1 MPSPDTRKYV
11 DLTIFND
18 DPVVVMNEILTA
30 GRTLLPEWTP
40 AVGQIETVLAEAIAF
55 RSSELAAGI
64 NRLPD
69 STTEVLLQ
77 LFGLVRDDG
86 VAATATVS
94 IEFNSAGSLPAGTEI
109 LYVDSVTE
117 QAYNFA
123 LDADVSRTSQ
133 GTATGVAVTA
143 VTVGT
148 QYNIGVNGFNAV
160 AISPSTA
167 IDSIVFTSDSSGGTN
182 QETDTEYF
190 NRATTLLASYT
201 TANTT
206 SSQIKFYVG
215 ANKSYAN
222 RVEVYNQRRYRDR
235 DTTNDE
241 FALHDGAVLVAV
253 ASKVSTPA
261 SASSELPVSAA
272 NLSDLHTSLVDRVPS
287 GLTIDVMSAELVDV
301 DVTVDVKALSGV
313 NTSTLRTALEDAVK
327 AYLDPNN
334 WPFNTQRVRYNDIVA
349 LLENVTGVDYIQDLK
364 LNASTLLPSG
374 GSNVGYTTT
383 SGGSKATVNLD
394 IAGSATDGT
403 YNPGEAAFYFVDSN
417 TDPDNPTVYTFV
429 NTAQITISGGVTASP
444 VSYQAVSNGVK
455 FNDTANGGVIPTT
468 PGALIGSAG
477 DSGGTATINGNATGG
492 SDDTS
497 QFTTLNG
504 TGVGITS
511 DIVLRNLGTLVTFGD
526 ITITFLS

>member
-1 MPSPDTRKYV
+1 MSSPDTRKYV
-11 DLTIFND
+11 DLTIFDD

-55 RSSELAAGI
+55 RTAELAAGI

-69 STTEVLLQ
+69 ATTEVLLQ

-94 IEFNSAGSLPAGTEI
+94 IEFNAAGSLPAGTEI

-123 LDADVSRTSQ
+123 LDADVSRTSA
-133 GTATGVAVTA
+133 GTTTGVAVTA
-143 VTVGT
+143 VTVGS

-167 IDSIVFTSDSSGGTN
+167 IESIVFTSDSSGGTN
-182 QETDTEYF
+182 EETDAEYF
-190 NRATTLLASYT
+190 DRAATLLASYT
-201 TANTT
+201 TATT
-206 SSQIKFYVG
+206 TGSQIKFFVG

-253 ASKVSTPA
+253 ASTVSNPA
-261 SASSELPVSAA
+261 SASSELPVSSA

-287 GLTIDVMSAELVDV
+287 GLTIDVMSAELVEV

-334 WPFNTQRVRYNDIVA
+334 WAFDTQRVRYNDIVA

-374 GSNVGYTTT
+374 GSNVGYTTA
-383 SGGSKATVNLD
+383 SGGSKATVDLD
-394 IAGSATDGT
+394 IAGATNGT
-403 YNPGEAAFYFVDSN
+403 YAAGDAAFYFVDSS
-417 TDPDNPTVYTFV
+417 TDPDGPSVYTFV
-429 NTAQITISGGVTASP
+429 NTSQITISGGVTAAP
-444 VSYQAVSNGVK
+444 VSYQAVSNGVN
-455 FNDTANGGVIPTT
+455 FNDTSNGGKVSLA
-468 PGALIGSAG
+468 GDALIGSAG

-504 TGVGITS
+504 TGDGVSS
-511 DIVLRNLGTLVTFGD
+511 DIVLRNLGTLVTSGD
-526 ITITFLS
+526 IEITFLS